1 MIKFLDLM
9 SAMNEIIYFL
19 AIALISSTASAIYYW
34 QLSKKLKKRPDSV
47 ELQEFLRDLL
57 SGSALLHVSRVDS
70 ADIVLRG
77 RRR

>member
-9 SAMNEIIYFL
+9 SAMNEIIYL
-19 AIALISSTASAIYYW
+19 LSAALISSTASAIYYW
-34 QLSKKLKKRPDSV
+34 QLSKQLKKRPDSV